1 MPVARKPG
9 ASHKGCA
16 RASTRKPFNTKPVR
30 RAVRFLVASEP
41 DEASLNQRDALLE
54 LRSWD
59 DDVAFGGRPAYRAH
73 GWTLVSIPE
82 LHLYRDHLDR
92 DLELG
97 FGQSVELVVY
107 LSKHRSESRRPS
119 LTVHPL
125 GNAHAAD
132 LGGQPECLVP
142 TAPGWMTAALRR
154 LKIEAQAL
162 PYEVTFESTHHG
174 PFLTAPSFFIEQGST
189 EAQWAD
195 PDASHAIAR
204 ALLSLEESDAPHAV
218 GVGGGHYVPRLTD
231 VALRK
236 RIAFGHLLASYAMEG
251 ISEAALDQAVERT
264 PGATLAYV
272 HRKAFGRAQAKA
284 IEAGLAARGLR
295 IVREG
300 ELEPDGRSKT
310 S

>member
-1 MPVARKPG
+1 M
-9 ASHKGCA
+9 
-16 RASTRKPFNTKPVR
+16 
-30 RAVRFLVASEP
+30 RFLVASEQ
-41 DEASLNQRDALLE
+41 DEASLNQRAALRD
-54 LRSWD
+54 LRSWREE
-59 DDVAFGGRPAYRAH
+59 VAFEGRPAYRAS

-82 LHLYRDHLDR
+82 LHLYRDYLDR

-107 LSKHRSESRRPS
+107 LSKHRSESGRPS

-132 LGGQPECLVP
+132 LGGQPESLVP

-154 LKIEAQAL
+154 LKIEAQGL
-162 PYEVTFESTHHG
+162 PYDVTFEATHHG
-174 PFLTAPSFFIEQGST
+174 PFLTAPSFFIEQGSA

-195 PDASHAIAR
+195 RDASRAIAR
-204 ALLSLEESDAPHAV
+204 ALLSLEESDDPRAV
-218 GVGGGHYVPRLTD
+218 GVGGGHYVPRHTD
-231 VALRK
+231 VALQR

-251 ISEAALDQAVERT
+251 TWETALDQAVERT

-284 IEAGLAARGLR
+284 IEQGLAARGLR
-295 IVREG
+295 VVREG
-300 ELEPDGRSKT
+300 ELGPDGRSKT